1 MDRPALL
8 CVCGRGC
15 PKKSADGQEKNL
27 SVTAYAVPL
36 PPKGEGLLQLT
47 NRCIKAPPSGELSP
61 QVTERVHPAV
71 PLCGSTREN
80 VVPKSPQTFRY
91 HKIKIILLRFS
102 TKISED
108 VEKPIG
114 GCIFLRK
121 NVVK

>member
-1 MDRPALL
+1 M
-8 CVCGRGC
+8 
-15 PKKSADGQEKNL
+15 
-27 SVTAYAVPL
+27 
-36 PPKGEGLLQLT
+36 T

-61 QVTERVHPAV
+61 QVTERVP
-71 PLCGSTREN
+71 PDSGPSREN
-80 VVPKSPQTFRY
+80 AAPGGPQTFRY
-91 HKIKIILLRFS
+91 HKIKIILLCFS

>member
-1 MDRPALL
+1 MGRPALL
-8 CVCGRGC
+8 FVGEPLLRM
-15 PKKSADGQEKNL
+15 SAGGSERTL
-27 SVTAYAVPL
+27 SVTAYAVPP
-36 PPKGEGLLQLT
+36 PPKGGGLLQLT
-47 NRCIKAPPSGELSP
+47 DKCIKAPPLGGAGEHSEP
-61 QVTERVHPAV
+61 ERVP
-71 PLCGSTREN
+71 PDSGPSREN
-80 VVPKSPQTFRY
+80 AAPGGPQTFRY

>member
-1 MDRPALL
+1 M
-8 CVCGRGC
+8 
-15 PKKSADGQEKNL
+15 
-27 SVTAYAVPL
+27 
-36 PPKGEGLLQLT
+36 T
-47 NRCIKAPPSGELSP
+47 NRCIKAPPRGAS
-61 QVTERVHPAV
+61 QVTERVILL
-71 PLCGSTREN
+71 PLMAPPVN
-80 VVPKSPQTFRY
+80 VDRKSQTFRY

>member
-1 MDRPALL
+1 MGRPALL
-8 CVCGRGC
+8 FVGEPLLR
-15 PKKSADGQEKNL
+15 KSAGGSERTL
-27 SVTAYAVPL
+27 SVTAYAVPP
-36 PPKGEGLLQLT
+36 PPKGGGLLQLT

-71 PLCGSTREN
+71 PFCGPSREN
-80 VVPKSPQTFRY
+80 AAPGGPQTFRY

>member
-1 MDRPALL
+1 M
-8 CVCGRGC
+8 
-15 PKKSADGQEKNL
+15 
-27 SVTAYAVPL
+27 
-36 PPKGEGLLQLT
+36 T
-47 NRCIKAPPSGELSP
+47 NRCRKAPPSGELASIASLRGFP
-61 QVTERVHPAV
+61 RIAAPPVKMLP
-71 PLCGSTREN
+71 PGG
-80 VVPKSPQTFRY
+80 PQTFRY

>member
-1 MDRPALL
+1 MGRPALL
-8 CVCGRGC
+8 CVGGGEAVR
-15 PKKSADGQEKNL
+15 KRAQ
-27 SVTAYAVPL
+27 TARR
-36 PPKGEGLLQLT
+36 E
-47 NRCIKAPPSGELSP
+47 PS
-61 QVTERVHPAV
+61 
-71 PLCGSTREN
+71 REN
-80 VVPKSPQTFRY
+80 AAPGGPQTFQY